1 MVRDRLVR
9 TASGS
14 STSQPPIDTTIDEL
28 MEGTAD
34 LIKLSNS
41 ENALP
46 VIMKILARL
55 LKSDKENGL
64 LRRRL
69 EKLEVKNECNERKLE
84 DLEDRLFK
92 DEQYSSRATVIL
104 TGVEVTPDEDV
115 SSKVCSVLNK
125 AGPQMKFNS
134 RDFTHCH
141 QNRPKPASR
150 RPPTITVVFSRSCE
164 KDLIMAKEYRGK
176 LKSLGINAHHHMGPT
191 VIAEFRKLSD
201 RPDVQ
206 CVQYLGHAGNFGVK
220 MEDDSYV
227 TKVLNCKD
235 LDRKISKFSAS

>member
-1 MVRDRLVR
+1 MGRDRLAR

-14 STSQPPIDTTIDEL
+14 STSQAPIDTTINEL

-34 LIKLSNS
+34 LIKLSYS

-46 VIMKILARL
+46 VIMTILARL
-55 LKSDKENGL
+55 LKSDRENGL
-64 LRRRL
+64 LRRL
-69 EKLEVKNECNERKLE
+69 EKQEVKNECNERKLE

-92 DEQYSSRATVIL
+92 AEQYSSRATVIL
-104 TGVEVTPDEDV
+104 TGVEVMPDEDV
-115 SSKVCSVLNK
+115 SSKVCSMLNK

-141 QNRPKPASR
+141 QNCPKPASK
-150 RPPTITVVFSRSCE
+150 RPTVTVVFNKSCE

-176 LKSLGINAHHHMGPT
+176 LNLLNISAHHHMGPT

-206 CVQYLGHAGNFGVK
+206 
-220 MEDDSYV
+220 
-227 TKVLNCKD
+227 
-235 LDRKISKFSAS
+235 

>member
-1 MVRDRLVR
+1 
-9 TASGS
+9 
-14 STSQPPIDTTIDEL
+14 

-34 LIKLSNS
+34 IIKLSNS

-46 VIMKILARL
+46 VIMTILDRL

-69 EKLEVKNECNERKLE
+69 EELEVKNECNERKLE
-84 DLEDRLFK
+84 GLEDRLFK
-92 DEQYSSRATVIL
+92 AEQYSSRATVIL

-134 RDFTHCH
+134 RDFTHFH
-141 QNRPKPASR
+141 QNCPKPASR

-164 KDLIMAKEYRGK
+164 KHLIMAKEYRGK
-176 LKSLGINAHHHMGPT
+176 LKSLGINAHHHMGPH
-191 VIAEFRKLSD
+191 R
-201 RPDVQ
+201 
-206 CVQYLGHAGNFGVK
+206 
-220 MEDDSYV
+220 DSRV
-227 TKVLNCKD
+227 
-235 LDRKISKFSAS
+235 

>member
-1 MVRDRLVR
+1 MGRDR

-46 VIMKILARL
+46 VIMTILARL

-69 EKLEVKNECNERKLE
+69 EELEVKNECNERKLE

-92 DEQYSSRATVIL
+92 AEQYSSRATVIL

-125 AGPQMKFNS
+125 AGPQMKFNF
-134 RDFTHCH
+134 RDYPLSSKP
-141 QNRPKPASR
+141 PKASIEK
-150 RPPTITVVFSRSCE
+150 TTNNYSC
-164 KDLIMAKEYRGK
+164 
-176 LKSLGINAHHHMGPT
+176 
-191 VIAEFRKLSD
+191 F
-201 RPDVQ
+201 Q
-206 CVQYLGHAGNFGVK
+206 
-220 MEDDSYV
+220 
-227 TKVLNCKD
+227 
-235 LDRKISKFSAS
+235 

>member
-1 MVRDRLVR
+1 
-9 TASGS
+9 
-14 STSQPPIDTTIDEL
+14 

-41 ENALP
+41 ENALS
-46 VIMKILARL
+46 VIMTILARL
-55 LKSDKENGL
+55 LMSDKENGL

-69 EKLEVKNECNERKLE
+69 EELEVKNECNERKLE

-92 DEQYSSRATVIL
+92 AEQYSSRATVIL

-141 QNRPKPASR
+141 QNRQKP
-150 RPPTITVVFSRSCE
+150 E
-164 KDLIMAKEYRGK
+164 
-176 LKSLGINAHHHMGPT
+176 
-191 VIAEFRKLSD
+191 
-201 RPDVQ
+201 
-206 CVQYLGHAGNFGVK
+206 
-220 MEDDSYV
+220 
-227 TKVLNCKD
+227 
-235 LDRKISKFSAS
+235 

>member
-46 VIMKILARL
+46 VIMTILARL

-69 EKLEVKNECNERKLE
+69 ELEVKNECNERKLE

-92 DEQYSSRATVIL
+92 AEQYSSRATVIL

-125 AGPQMKFNS
+125 TGPQMKLYS

-150 RPPTITVVFSRSCE
+150 RPPTIYTNYSC
-164 KDLIMAKEYRGK
+164 
-176 LKSLGINAHHHMGPT
+176 
-191 VIAEFRKLSD
+191 F
-201 RPDVQ
+201 Q
-206 CVQYLGHAGNFGVK
+206 
-220 MEDDSYV
+220 
-227 TKVLNCKD
+227 
-235 LDRKISKFSAS
+235 